1 MSRREFIRY
10 WIAPAIL
17 TVMGAILGYIYHVK
31 VGCVTGT
38 CPIAASPW
46 KMTIYGSFLGFLIG
60 LMFQPNKKRQ

>member
-17 TVMGAILGYIYHVK
+17 TVIGAILGYIYHVK

-46 KMTIYGSFLGFLIG
+46 KMTIYGSFLGFL
-60 LMFQPNKKRQ
+60 MSPMRKPRKDP